1 MARKAKSPRPAWNKA
16 RSSFSQQFE
25 DLSAALQAYRERAGK
40 PVHPHLFGNEI
51 RLIKRLVNGGSD
63 QISPDDMSLE
73 QLQSACTLLVKDA
86 QLIHADRDYHDR
98 KATLQCLL
106 LGAAISEDHHLAQPG
121 YSAGVANGSVLGS
134 LL

>member
-40 PVHPHLFGNEI
+40 PVHPHLFSNEV

-63 QISPDDMSLE
+63 QIAPDDMTLE
-73 QLQSACTLLVKDA
+73 QLAHACILLGKDA
-86 QLIHADRDYHDR
+86 ELLHADHGYPDR
-98 KATLQCLL
+98 KATLQSLL
-106 LGAAISEDHHLAQPG
+106 LGAAISEDHLLAQPG
-121 YSAGVANGSVLGS
+121 YSAGTANDSVLGS